1 MKVVIIGGGIAGLT
15 AAIALKKV
23 SHKVVVRERF
33 SINSKQ
39 GMAFMIHS
47 DTLKNLQSLTSAPLK
62 IVKYKINDYLMLA
75 DSGNKQKRIILTGW
89 YTVKR
94 ITLLKALRAQL
105 CDNEV
110 CENSEFSHLKHEG
123 GKAVAAVFKDG
134 SIEYGDV
141 FIGADGIS
149 SMVRKFVCDAHF
161 FKNQI
166 NEFVCV
172 IKNEGGNLGDHS
184 FRKFNSINK
193 GMSFGYIPLSSNEH
207 VWFLQFNSKLYP
219 NLIQRNRDSIAE
231 FSSKLLAELPRHIRE
246 LIENSDFKNGH
257 LWINKELKLLSSYFK
272 GNVCL
277 IGDAAHGSIALTSSG
292 VSSGISSAID
302 LAKVLSSSEPLGV
315 ALKKYGEIRKQKNKK
330 TIEFAKILKSE
341 FINGDG
347 DLDSYNVP
355 LFK

>member
-47 DTLKNLQSLTSAPLK
+47 DTLKSLQSLTSTPLK
-62 IVKYKINDYLMLA
+62 VIKYKINDFLMLG
-75 DSGNKQKRIILTGW
+75 DSGNKQKRITLNHW
-89 YTVKR
+89 YAVKR
-94 ITLLKALRAQL
+94 ITLLKTLRGQL

-110 CENSEFSHLKHEG
+110 YENSEFSHLKYEG
-123 GKAVAAVFKDG
+123 SNAIAAVFKDG

-166 NEFVCV
+166 NEFVCI
-172 IKNEGGNLGDHS
+172 IKNEEANFGDHS
-184 FRKFNSINK
+184 FRKFNSIKK
-193 GMSFGYIPLSSNEH
+193 GMAFGYIPISSNEH
-207 VWFLQFNSKLYP
+207 VWFLQFNSKLYS
-219 NLIQRNRDSIAE
+219 NLILRNRDNIAE
-231 FSSKLLAELPRHIRE
+231 FRSKLLAEVPRHIRE
-246 LIENSDFKNGH
+246 LIEKSDFRSGH
-257 LWINKELKLLSSYFK
+257 LWISKELKLLSSYYK
-272 GNVCL
+272 NNVCL
-277 IGDAAHGSIALTSSG
+277 IGDAAHGSIPLTSSG
-292 VSSGISSAID
+292 VSNGISSAIE
-302 LAKVLSSSEPLGV
+302 LAKRLNSSEPIGV
-315 ALKKYGEIRKQKNKK
+315 ALEKYEEARKRKNKK
-330 TIEFAKILKSE
+330 TIEFAKTLKSE

-347 DLDSYNVP
+347 DLESYHVP